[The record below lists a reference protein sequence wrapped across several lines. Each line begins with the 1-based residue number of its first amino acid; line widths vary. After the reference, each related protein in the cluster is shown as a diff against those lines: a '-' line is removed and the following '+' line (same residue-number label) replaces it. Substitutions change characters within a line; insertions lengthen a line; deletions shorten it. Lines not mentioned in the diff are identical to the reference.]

1 MAFLLTTW
9 GCNVGNDVDI
19 DVRERLVVVEE
30 STKSAH
36 RRIEHIEKQ
45 TQAIIEMSSSIRYMA
60 SQIEQVVNIVKDH
73 DERLTNV
80 EKAPADSVL
89 KAAKLIATILLTAL
103 ITYFVSGA

>member
-36 RRIEHIEKQ
+36 RRIESIEKQ
-45 TQAIIEMSSSIRYMA
+45 TQAIIEMGSAVRYMA
-60 SQIEQVVNIVKDH
+60 KQVEEVVGILKEH
-73 DERLTNV
+73 DERLGNL
-80 EKAPADSVL
+80 EKAPADNVL
-89 KAAKLIATILLTAL
+89 KVVKLIATILVTAL
-103 ITYFVSGA
+103 ITYFVSGG